1 MKTLPSDVQ
10 YVAPLDWAITA
21 PHCHID
27 TAEPFHAIA
36 PNADH
41 EADQYFITL
50 QKLATYQSSPT
61 LPNWMTLELTL
72 ELRRLPSP
80 AKPRI
85 EDWVSNNL
93 PGWHIVD
100 WSMPEPDDE
109 FETWPGR
116 HVAIADSSS
125 INELA
130 QASGPSSVAIAGLAG
145 PSSIDAI
152 AQASGLSS
160 IDAIADSCPVDAI
173 AQASGPSSVAI
184 AASSSI
190 NAIAL

>member
-1 MKTLPSDVQ
+1 MKTLTRDLVF
-10 YVAPLDWAITA
+10 VAPFRIAIAA

-61 LPNWMTLELTL
+61 QPDWMTLELTL
-72 ELRRLPSP
+72 ELQRLPQP

-85 EDWVSNNL
+85 EDWVADNL
-93 PGWHIVD
+93 PGWHITD
-100 WSMPEPDDE
+100 WAMHEPNDE
-109 FETWPGR
+109 FEAWPGH
-116 HVAIADSSS
+116 HVAIAGCRQDAIADSCP
-125 INELA
+125 INAIA
-130 QASGPSSVAIAGLAG
+130 QAVGPSSVAIAGLAG

-152 AQASGLSS
+152 AL
-160 IDAIADSCPVDAI
+160 
-173 AQASGPSSVAI
+173 
-184 AASSSI
+184 
-190 NAIAL
+190 